1 MALTANMGSNL
12 AAKFGYIQAYTAGGV
27 IWRGGLVVLRLAT
40 ADDKVYAAVDDP
52 DDNLQQ
58 LVLGFAMEAA
68 VVDAA
73 IRVRQDGKF
82 RLEFPSIPPSVIGR
96 LACLATPAA
105 GKTNDFV
112 QLWGADT
119 CKVVVGRIT
128 EKSGSKHVFVDL
140 GDRPARLATTLTD

>member
-1 MALTANMGSNL
+1 MALSANMGSNL
-12 AAKFGYIQAYTAGGV
+12 QAKFGYIQTYVAGGV
-27 IWRGGLVVLRLAT
+27 IWRGGLIVLRLAT

-52 DDNLQQ
+52 TDTLEQ

-82 RLEFPSIPPSVIGR
+82 RLTFPSIPASVIGR
-96 LACLATPAA
+96 LACL
-105 GKTNDFV
+105 KSDDSV
-112 QLWGADT
+112 QLWSAGST

-128 EKSGSKHVFVDL
+128 EKSSTHVFVDL
-140 GDRPARLATTLTD
+140 GDRPARLATSLTD